1 MLHGMDSRVATRSV
15 LFRITDEQR
24 EHLNELAA
32 QEGLPVTQF
41 IELRVFGEIRPR
53 VDPRAPRK
61 SSAQLPLPIEEEA
74 PTRKS
79 A

>member
-1 MLHGMDSRVATRSV
+1 MSDSRVAKRSV
-15 LFRITDEQR
+15 LVRITDEQR
-24 EHLNELAA
+24 ERLVELADEA
-32 QEGLPVTQF
+32 GLPVTQF

-53 VDPRAPRK
+53 VDPKAPRRQPE
-61 SSAQLPLPIEEEA
+61 QLPLEIQEA